1 MKILRFLCTLVAGA
15 LILTSCSKE
24 LSQETS
30 LSKGSIQKDGAGDCL
45 PANVQGNYVANVQ
58 LTNASFVDVSVVFT
72 EKGNYNIQTSTVN
85 GYFFKASGNVDEP
98 GTKSIRLLP
107 AGRPLAV
114 GFDVF
119 TLRYNGDSCQF
130 VVEVT
135 ALPIP
140 PTGTGSTTATFTF
153 AGGNGTNCSAIVNG
167 TYQAGQALGSG
178 NFIDL
183 NVNTTVA
190 GTYTLNLNPG
200 NGYTLAGT
208 GTLSVGPGAIRLN
221 ATGTPTTAGT
231 QTVTVSFGANTCTF
245 SIIVLPAGGGGGT
258 TPLDTFEC
266 RVNGGALKTFLVGL
280 TSDETT
286 IGTGTA
292 FDASGDVNLTDDE
305 RLEIAILNPT
315 GALLGAGFVYN
326 VTSNPLTTPSAGAI
340 YTSPTGTPFESDPTA
355 PPHPANPLK
364 IIVTEITAT
373 RIRGTF
379 SGNVGTVAANVAITE
394 GKFNLTR

>member
-30 LSKGSIQKDGAGDCL
+30 LSKGTIQKDGAGGCL
-45 PANVQGNYVANVQ
+45 PANVQGNYVAGVQ
-58 LTNASFVDVSVVFT
+58 LTNTSFVDVNVVFT

-85 GYFFKASGNVDEP
+85 GYFFKASGNVEEP
-98 GTKSIRLLP
+98 GIKSIRLLP

-130 VVEVT
+130 VVPVT
-135 ALPIP
+135 AAPIP

-153 AGGNGTNCSAIVNG
+153 AGGNGTNCSATVNG
-167 TYQAGQALGSG
+167 TYQVGQALGSS

-190 GTYTLNLNPG
+190 GTYTLNLNTG
-200 NGYTLAGT
+200 NGYSLAGT

-231 QTVTVSFGANTCTF
+231 QTITVSFGANSCTF
-245 SIIVLPAGGGGGT
+245 SIIVLPAGGGGPT
-258 TPLDTFEC
+258 VLDTFEC
-266 RVNGGALKTFLVGL
+266 RVNGGALKTFLVLL

-286 IGTGTA
+286 LGTATA
-292 FDASGDVNLTDDE
+292 FDASGEVNLVDDE
-305 RLEIAILNPT
+305 KLEIGILNPT
-315 GALLGAGFVYN
+315 GALLGGGFVYN
-326 VTSNPLTTPSAGAI
+326 VTSNPVTTPSAGAI
-340 YTSPTGTPFESDPTA
+340 YTSPTGTVFESDPSA
-355 PPHPANPLK
+355 PPHPANPLR
-364 IIVTEITAT
+364 ITVTEITAT

-379 SGNVGTVAANVAITE
+379 SGSIGTATTNIPITD
-394 GKFNLTR
+394 GKFNLPK

>member
-30 LSKGSIQKDGAGDCL
+30 LSKGTIQKDGAGDCL
-45 PANVQGNYVANVQ
+45 PANVQGNYVANVL
-58 LTNASFVDVSVVFT
+58 LTNTSYVDISVVFT
-72 EKGNYNIQTSTVN
+72 EKGNYNIQTSVVN

-119 TLRYNGDSCQF
+119 TLRFNGDSCQF

-153 AGGNGTNCSAIVNG
+153 AGGTGTNCSADVNG
-167 TYQAGQALGSG
+167 TYQVGQALGTS

-190 GTYTLNLNPG
+190 GTYTLNPSAS
-200 NGYTLAGT
+200 NGITLAGT
-208 GTLSVGPGAIRLN
+208 GTLSVGLGAIRLN
-221 ATGTPTTAGT
+221 ATGMPTTAGT

-245 SIIVLPAGGGGGT
+245 SIIILPAGGGGGAS
-258 TPLDTFEC
+258 DTLEC
-266 RVNGGALKTFLVGL
+266 KVNNGALKSFLVL
-280 TSDETT
+280 LSTDETT
-286 IGTGTA
+286 IGAGTA
-292 FDASGDVNLTDDE
+292 FDAGGDANLTDDE
-305 RLEIAILNPT
+305 RLEIGILNPT
-315 GALLGAGFVYN
+315 GALLGGGFAYN

-364 IIVTEITAT
+364 IIVTEITTT

-379 SGNVGTVAANVAITE
+379 SGNVGTATANIPITE
-394 GKFNLTR
+394 GKFNLPR